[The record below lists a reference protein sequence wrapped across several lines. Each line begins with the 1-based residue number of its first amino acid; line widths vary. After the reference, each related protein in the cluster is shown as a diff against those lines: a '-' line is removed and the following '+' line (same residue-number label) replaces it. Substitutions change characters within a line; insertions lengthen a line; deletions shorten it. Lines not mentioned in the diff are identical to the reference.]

1 MDNNAP
7 SILKPT
13 VIGGVSAAVVSSIPV
28 VACLNVFCCALVV
41 GGGFLAG
48 YLYSKECG
56 KQGSAFGPAN
66 GATVGLVAGLFYA
79 LTDSVITGLI
89 HALGFAPDLEQVLA
103 QMDEAGLPPEYADQM
118 VWAIEKFGTGF
129 SIFHFLLS
137 LLIAAVFCTLGGLIA
152 GLSFKVA
159 PAPPVGGMTPPPP
172 AFPTDDPG
180 DSGPPEPPQ
189 A

>member
-7 SILKPT
+7 SILRPT

-56 KQGSAFGPAN
+56 KQGFAFGPAN

-89 HALGFAPDLEQVLA
+89 HALGWAPDLEQVLT

-129 SIFHFLLS
+129 SIFHFLLTWYD
-137 LLIAAVFCTLGGLIA
+137 AAAARVPDGRPGRFRTAAATASVGT
-152 GLSFKVA
+152 VA
-159 PAPPVGGMTPPPP
+159 SVRGR
-172 AFPTDDPG
+172 TDTTVRRWTI
-180 DSGPPEPPQ
+180 SRE
-189 A
+189 